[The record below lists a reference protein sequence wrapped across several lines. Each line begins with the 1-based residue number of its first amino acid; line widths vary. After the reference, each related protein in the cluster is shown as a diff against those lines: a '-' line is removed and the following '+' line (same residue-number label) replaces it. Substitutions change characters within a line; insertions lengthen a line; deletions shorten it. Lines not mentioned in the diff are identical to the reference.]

1 MSRKQFRVT
10 NNGRYNGRKT
20 RGSIII
26 EQYISLT
33 IIFYPYIND
42 KNSERSLVYV
52 SHISIYLSNIH
63 TIQIE
68 AF

>member
-1 MSRKQFRVT
+1 M
-10 NNGRYNGRKT
+10 
-20 RGSIII
+20 

-33 IIFYPYIND
+33 VIFYAYINGED
-42 KNSERSLVYV
+42 SKRSRVYV
-52 SHISIYLSNIH
+52 LHISIYLSNIY